1 MSSATGRRVLGV
13 MGVILGTILL
23 VVVALFVYLRI
34 REGRGAEAFQNGY
47 GQYETWTSYAG
58 FLIGALSILLGMH
71 RRLGATLEA
80 VASGR
85 HLHREAHRGAQTRY
99 MR

>member
-58 FLIGALSILLGMH
+58 FLIGALSILLGMCIVGWVQLW
-71 RRLGATLEA
+71 RRSRQEDISIEKLIEELRRDT
-80 VASGR
+80 
-85 HLHREAHRGAQTRY
+85 
-99 MR
+99 